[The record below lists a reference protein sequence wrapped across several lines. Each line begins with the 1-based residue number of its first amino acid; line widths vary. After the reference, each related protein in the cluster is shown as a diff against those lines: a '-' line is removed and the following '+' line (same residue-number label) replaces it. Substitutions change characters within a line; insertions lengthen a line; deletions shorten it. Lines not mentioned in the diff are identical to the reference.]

1 MTSLGTYT
9 TAKIKAAITDLARY
23 EGVNIG
29 LVRKVCA
36 RLGEE
41 ENLKTIEDFFK
52 IVCKDAEIRSFVF
65 SHLELINDMII
76 YLNTPKT
83 ESIHACGLVLYP
95 KEKTAAEWI
104 PVKKQQD
111 LIVTEWE
118 GAEIEDAGF
127 VKEDILGIQQLSQ
140 LSDIVKLI
148 EKNRGIK
155 IDLYKDVPLDDPM
168 VFEYIKKGYLGN
180 VFHFG
185 ARGLSKYCVQM
196 QPESLDEMAI
206 CAALYRPGPIEN
218 NIHNEYILTKRGE
231 REQEC
236 FTGTEEILKPNLNF
250 LCYQED
256 IMRICQHCAGFDLEE
271 TDGVRKAISKK
282 RMDKM
287 RSYGEKF
294 VKGYVERYK
303 DQGVTEKYAWDLWHQ
318 MEEFGKY
325 SFNKC
330 ISGRESLYRHS
341 NSAKF
346 YPTIEEMFLIK
357 NDKFYAKDT
366 GHASLHDKYN
376 RQGYGTSWTL
386 CEDGKIRMTRIKDI
400 RFAGVKQT
408 YKITLENGM
417 KISVTDNHKFPTQ
430 RGKVEVKDLIV
441 GEDFLYINTG
451 YVQESTTFV
460 FTDKGS
466 VESRLKIRGT
476 RYKYI
481 GLNSEKGKEGFQS
494 RDTSYTRLKKY
505 EKELKEE
512 FDSCQNC
519 GKKHNRLEIH
529 HKDGDHGNNEKS
541 NLILLCPSC
550 HKKIHYEQLNR
561 NKIGEKGLSSSLIKI
576 ISIEPDRIEN
586 VYDVEI
592 DHPCHNFVTK
602 EGIVTCNSHAV
613 AYSRNG
619 YNCIW
624 LKVHYPI
631 EFWSVTFSWAEQK
644 DYPSYINEIQKSG
657 DIEILPVDINKSDTI
672 IVSDIRT
679 NSMYWALNS
688 VKQCGEKAQEFISNE
703 KKQNG
708 PFFSLDEFI
717 DRCVVKNSPVNKSVI
732 ENLIYSGAFDEIEN
746 IERPSDRYRLIES
759 YRENKRVKIIEEKD
773 LLTRAIDK
781 DKHDKDWWWTLQ
793 QKKVSGFAEFDYEDL
808 VTTYHLHKCNQ
819 AEFYD
824 ISNIK
829 HLDEHSLNS
838 YCVAVG
844 GYVLEIVERKSKK
857 GLFATITLESN
868 YEFIPVLIFPEFY
881 EEFKETLQNAK
892 NNILLIDGFLQWDKF
907 RQEYVLQSTV
917 DTCITVLT

>member
-1 MTSLGTYT
+1 M
-9 TAKIKAAITDLARY
+9 
-23 EGVNIG
+23 
-29 LVRKVCA
+29 
-36 RLGEE
+36 
-41 ENLKTIEDFFK
+41 
-52 IVCKDAEIRSFVF
+52 
-65 SHLELINDMII
+65 
-76 YLNTPKT
+76 
-83 ESIHACGLVLYP
+83 
-95 KEKTAAEWI
+95 
-104 PVKKQQD
+104 
-111 LIVTEWE
+111 
-118 GAEIEDAGF
+118 
-127 VKEDILGIQQLSQ
+127 
-140 LSDIVKLI
+140 
-148 EKNRGIK
+148 
-155 IDLYKDVPLDDPM
+155 
-168 VFEYIKKGYLGN
+168 
-180 VFHFG
+180 
-185 ARGLSKYCVQM
+185 
-196 QPESLDEMAI
+196 
-206 CAALYRPGPIEN
+206 
-218 NIHNEYILTKRGE
+218 
-231 REQEC
+231 
-236 FTGTEEILKPNLNF
+236 
-250 LCYQED
+250 
-256 IMRICQHCAGFDLEE
+256 
-271 TDGVRKAISKK
+271 
-282 RMDKM
+282 
-287 RSYGEKF
+287 EKF
-294 VKGYVERYK
+294 GLY
-303 DQGVTEKYAWDLWHQ
+303 G
-318 MEEFGKY
+318 
-325 SFNKC
+325 FN
-330 ISGRESLYRHS
+330 
-341 NSAKF
+341 F
-346 YPTIEEMFLIK
+346 
-357 NDKFYAKDT
+357 
-366 GHASLHDKYN
+366 
-376 RQGYGTSWTL
+376 
-386 CEDGKIRMTRIKDI
+386 
-400 RFAGVKQT
+400 
-408 YKITLENGM
+408 
-417 KISVTDNHKFPTQ
+417 
-430 RGKVEVKDLIV
+430 
-441 GEDFLYINTG
+441 
-451 YVQESTTFV
+451 
-460 FTDKGS
+460 
-466 VESRLKIRGT
+466 
-476 RYKYI
+476 
-481 GLNSEKGKEGFQS
+481 
-494 RDTSYTRLKKY
+494 
-505 EKELKEE
+505 
-512 FDSCQNC
+512 
-519 GKKHNRLEIH
+519 
-529 HKDGDHGNNEKS
+529 
-541 NLILLCPSC
+541 
-550 HKKIHYEQLNR
+550 
-561 NKIGEKGLSSSLIKI
+561 
-576 ISIEPDRIEN
+576 
-586 VYDVEI
+586 
-592 DHPCHNFVTK
+592 
-602 EGIVTCNSHAV
+602 SHAV

-657 DIEILPVDINKSDTI
+657 DIKILPVDINKSDTI

>member
-1 MTSLGTYT
+1 M
-9 TAKIKAAITDLARY
+9 
-23 EGVNIG
+23 
-29 LVRKVCA
+29 
-36 RLGEE
+36 
-41 ENLKTIEDFFK
+41 
-52 IVCKDAEIRSFVF
+52 IV
-65 SHLELINDMII
+65 

-140 LSDIVKLI
+140 LSDMVNLI

-155 IDLYKDVPLDDPM
+155 IDLYKDIPLDDPM

-236 FTGTEEILKPNLNF
+236 FIGTEEILKPNLNF

-256 IMRICQHCAGFDLEE
+256 IMHICQHCAGFDLEE
-271 TDGVRKAISKK
+271 TDGVRKAIGKK

-325 SFNKC
+325 SFNK
-330 ISGRESLYRHS
+330 
-341 NSAKF
+341 
-346 YPTIEEMFLIK
+346 
-357 NDKFYAKDT
+357 
-366 GHASLHDKYN
+366 
-376 RQGYGTSWTL
+376 
-386 CEDGKIRMTRIKDI
+386 
-400 RFAGVKQT
+400 
-408 YKITLENGM
+408 
-417 KISVTDNHKFPTQ
+417 
-430 RGKVEVKDLIV
+430 
-441 GEDFLYINTG
+441 
-451 YVQESTTFV
+451 
-460 FTDKGS
+460 
-466 VESRLKIRGT
+466 
-476 RYKYI
+476 
-481 GLNSEKGKEGFQS
+481 
-494 RDTSYTRLKKY
+494 
-505 EKELKEE
+505 
-512 FDSCQNC
+512 
-519 GKKHNRLEIH
+519 
-529 HKDGDHGNNEKS
+529 
-541 NLILLCPSC
+541 
-550 HKKIHYEQLNR
+550 
-561 NKIGEKGLSSSLIKI
+561 
-576 ISIEPDRIEN
+576 
-586 VYDVEI
+586 
-592 DHPCHNFVTK
+592 
-602 EGIVTCNSHAV
+602 SHAV

-657 DIEILPVDINKSDTI
+657 DIKILPVDINKSDTI
-672 IVSDIRT
+672 IVSDIKT

-746 IERPSDRYRLIES
+746 IKKPSDRYRLIES

-808 VTTYHLHKCNQ
+808 VETYHLPKCNQ
-819 AEFYD
+819 VEFYD

-829 HLDEHSLNS
+829 HLDENSLNS

-917 DTCITVLT
+917 DTFITVLT

>member
-1 MTSLGTYT
+1 M
-9 TAKIKAAITDLARY
+9 
-23 EGVNIG
+23 NIG

-140 LSDIVKLI
+140 LSDMVNLI

-155 IDLYKDVPLDDPM
+155 IDLYKDIPLDDPM

-231 REQEC
+231 REQTAPIGSKNILEQSKNYMC
-236 FTGTEEILKPNLNF
+236 F
-250 LCYQED
+250 QED
-256 IMRICQHCAGFDLEE
+256 IMRLCQKLADFDLEE
-271 TDGVRKAISKK
+271 TDGVRKAIGKK
-282 RMDKM
+282 SLQKLK
-287 RSYGEKF
+287 SYGEKF
-294 VKGYVERYK
+294 VTKYVEKFK
-303 DQGVTEKYAWDLWHQ
+303 DEGVTEKYAWNLWHQ

-325 SFNKC
+325 AFNKC

-357 NDKFYAKDT
+357 NDKSYAKVT
-366 GHASLHDKYN
+366 GHASLNDKYN

-451 YVQESTTFV
+451 YVQ
-460 FTDKGS
+460 
-466 VESRLKIRGT
+466 
-476 RYKYI
+476 
-481 GLNSEKGKEGFQS
+481 
-494 RDTSYTRLKKY
+494 
-505 EKELKEE
+505 
-512 FDSCQNC
+512 
-519 GKKHNRLEIH
+519 
-529 HKDGDHGNNEKS
+529 
-541 NLILLCPSC
+541 
-550 HKKIHYEQLNR
+550 
-561 NKIGEKGLSSSLIKI
+561 GEKGLSSSLIKI

-657 DIEILPVDINKSDTI
+657 DIKILPVDINKSDTI
-672 IVSDIRT
+672 IVSDIKT

-746 IERPSDRYRLIES
+746 IKKPSDRYRLIES

-808 VTTYHLHKCNQ
+808 VETYHLPKCNQ
-819 AEFYD
+819 VEFYD

-829 HLDEHSLNS
+829 HLDENSLNS

-917 DTCITVLT
+917 DTFITVLT